1 MGGDSTREGSE
12 RIPDAELEAA
22 YRAALY
28 HVELPGGQAVLRIG
42 ERAPDLPGPFAI
54 VTAWNPGLERPSR
67 EVNEAR
73 NRALLAEVERRGLVW
88 APAEGRSPDGRHREP
103 SFAVFVDSLE
113 DGLALARKFGQAAI
127 CWFDGEKL
135 ELVWC

>member
-1 MGGDSTREGSE
+1 MGGDSTRERSDSI
-12 RIPDAELEAA
+12 RDADLEAA

-28 HVELPGGQAVLRIG
+28 VVELPSGRVVLRIG
-42 ERAPDLPGPFAI
+42 ERAAGLPGPFAI
-54 VTAWNPGLERPSR
+54 VTAWNPGLERPPR

-88 APAEGRSPDGRHREP
+88 ATAEGRSPDGSHREP
-103 SFAVFVDSLE
+103 SLAVFVDSLE

>member
-1 MGGDSTREGSE
+1 MGGDSTREGSD
-12 RIPDAELEAA
+12 RIRDVDLEAA

-28 HVELPGGQAVLRIG
+28 VVELPSGRVVLRIG
-42 ERAPDLPGPFAI
+42 ERAPGLPGPFAI
-54 VTAWNPGLERPSR
+54 VTAWNPALERPPR

-73 NRALLAEVERRGLVW
+73 NRAMLREVERRGLAW
-88 APAEGRSPDGRHREP
+88 APAEGRSPDGSHREP
-103 SFAVFVDSLE
+103 SFAVFMDSVE
-113 DGLALARKFGQAAI
+113 EGLTLARKFGQAAI